1 MMNTREKKTWQV
13 ILLSILC
20 FVLISVLGTGVL
32 TSLSMRRAAKE
43 RVLTAAVE
51 KFPMEEIA
59 LTDSSAAQYILDE
72 FIADER
78 VSIENVERVMQDGT
92 FSAFAAQLMD
102 KYSAY
107 LTDGGELPQ
116 IDPEDFVR
124 LIEENQELIRQE
136 TGLEF
141 LAPDKQKLR
150 ENLEAPLNAWNTAM
164 HESLSKGISGFTIK
178 ASVSLW
184 LPITL
189 GVLLLGIM
197 VWMVIFYVR
206 GGFRAGTALK
216 VFSIALFVPCAVMLG
231 GLFLTDAIA
240 ATNIPFLRESMGML
254 YDTLL
259 PIAGIASGVCVLI
272 FIIGIVCTLV
282 SAKLR
287 PAAVDYDGSYD
298 GFYAQ
303 EDAGYDSEPDFV
315 PEYGEPESAEPEM
328 KRQYCRNCGQPLINP
343 DARFCYKCGNVQEAV
358 KHDDV

>member
-1 MMNTREKKTWQV
+1 MMKTRERKTGQV

-20 FVLISVLGTGVL
+20 FVLIVLLGAGVL
-32 TSLSMRRAAKE
+32 TSLSLRRAAQE

-51 KFPMEEIA
+51 KFPMEEI
-59 LTDSSAAQYILDE
+59 TVNGSSAAQFILDT

-78 VSIENVERVMQDGT
+78 VSIENVERVMQEGT
-92 FSAFAAQLMD
+92 FSAFAAEIMD
-102 KYSAY
+102 RYNAY
-107 LTDGGELPQ
+107 LTDGGELPK
-116 IDPEDFVR
+116 INPDDFVR

-141 LAPDKQKLR
+141 LAPDKEKLR
-150 ENLEAPLNAWNTAM
+150 ENLEAPLDAWNTAM
-164 HESLSKGISGFTIK
+164 RESLSNGISGFTIK
-178 ASVSLW
+178 ATVSLW
-184 LPITL
+184 VPIIL

-197 VWMVIFYVR
+197 IWMVMFYVR

-216 VFSIALFVPCAVMLG
+216 VYSVALFVPCAVMLG
-231 GLFLTDAIA
+231 GLFLTDLIA
-240 ATNIPFLRESMGML
+240 AANIPFIKDSMGML

-282 SAKLR
+282 SAKLH
-287 PAAVDYDGSYD
+287 PVSVEYDGGYD
-298 GFYAQ
+298 GLYAQ

-315 PEYGEPESAEPEM
+315 PEYAEPETAEPEM
-328 KRQYCRNCGQPLINP
+328 KRQYCRNCGQPLVNP

-358 KHDDV
+358 KHDDE